1 MPAVIYEQSAAPS
14 QTPDAAT
21 MNGKT
26 TMNIRS
32 IVTAAL
38 LAAPTAP
45 IAWASASDYG
55 FELVAPPASIGDIT
69 TVKVRLMHLPDKK
82 PVPDAVIFEIRFDMG
97 PDGMPTMTA
106 PAKALPE
113 ASEPGVYVFQIEP
126 SMAGQWA
133 LSVAAKVQGE
143 TETVHG
149 SVTFTTSK

>member
-1 MPAVIYEQSAAPS
+1 M
-14 QTPDAAT
+14 
-21 MNGKT
+21 MNWKT
-26 TMNIRS
+26 TMNIRP
-32 IVTAAL
+32 IVAAAL
-38 LAAPTAP
+38 LAAVSAP

-55 FELVAPPASIGDIT
+55 FELVSPPASSGDIT

-82 PVPDAVIFEIRFDMG
+82 PVADAVIFETRFDMG

-113 ASEPGVYVFQIEP
+113 ASEPGVYVFQIKP

-143 TETVHG
+143 TETARG
-149 SVTFTTSK
+149 SVTITTSK